1 MEIFSDAATSDAASR
16 ETYLDRAC
24 AGDPMLREEV
34 ESLLAMRDRI
44 GDFLNSPIPE
54 SARED
59 PEETTFKDADDIKGS
74 GSGDM

>member
-1 MEIFSDAATSDAASR
+1 
-16 ETYLDRAC
+16 
-24 AGDPMLREEV
+24 MLREEV

-59 PEETTFKDADDIKGS
+59 PEQTARQDAGDIKGS
-74 GSGDM
+74 GSGVM